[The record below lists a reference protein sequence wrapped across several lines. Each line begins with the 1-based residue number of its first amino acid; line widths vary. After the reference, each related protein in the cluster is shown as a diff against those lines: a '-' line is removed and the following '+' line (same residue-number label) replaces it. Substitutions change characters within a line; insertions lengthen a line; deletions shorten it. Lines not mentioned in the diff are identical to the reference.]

1 MVGTLLMTA
10 AMWFV
15 HRAGWANADMTRALG
30 SLVTRRYEGSL
41 GPGVLIHLA
50 AGIVFAIPYL
60 LIIRSA
66 GFHPWSAQAAVGGAI
81 GTLHGAAVA
90 FVLVALVSER
100 HPVEQFRKAGWEVAT
115 AHVVGHIAY
124 GVGVGLS
131 SAMMGRNPEPIVE
144 AARAVAAL
152 VAG

>member
-1 MVGTLLMTA
+1 
-10 AMWFV
+10 
-15 HRAGWANADMTRALG
+15 
-30 SLVTRRYEGSL
+30 
-41 GPGVLIHLA
+41 
-50 AGIVFAIPYL
+50 
-60 LIIRSA
+60 
-66 GFHPWSAQAAVGGAI
+66 
-81 GTLHGAAVA
+81 
-90 FVLVALVSER
+90 
-100 HPVEQFRKAGWEVAT
+100 VEQFRKAGWEVAT